1 MFNNRP
7 ASSSQEDQA
16 SYLVALQE
24 HVLAWLDGIDEED
37 RKIEGNKK
45 FLRYLREFM
54 ESGNSYTD
62 MCELYQQV
70 YLAILE
76 NE

>member
-7 ASSSQEDQA
+7 ASSSQEDQE
-16 SYLVALQE
+16 SYLVSLRE

-37 RKIEGNKK
+37 RELEGNQK
-45 FLRYLREFM
+45 LLCYLREFM

-70 YLAILE
+70 YLAILDIQ
-76 NE
+76 